1 MKTSKL
7 LYMLSLFAVLTLVLG
22 ACAQPAA
29 PTVVQTEAPAKTEA
43 PPTVAPPTEAPPT
56 AVPATAVPATEAPA
70 TQPPAA
76 AVEIVYMRQAEG
88 NDAELKL
95 VDKFNS
101 THPNILVKVD
111 SVPAEDN
118 YPKLVLTTEAGNPP
132 DVYMSYFTLGAATNG
147 LALDLTPY
155 INKEGDAWF
164 KSLSENGWVFHEYA
178 GKYYG
183 VPWRVSPSMVIVN
196 TNLLKKNNLQLP
208 SNGWT
213 WEDFLSYAKAMT
225 HPEAGEYGF
234 CIMGSAEDP
243 GTDYQFYPFLFQAG
257 GKMINDKGMSA
268 FNSPEGAEALQ
279 FMVDMINKEKVT
291 PPGTTSATANACID
305 LLAADKVGMWTNAN
319 LWVGII
325 RGTYPNAKIT
335 VVPMPSHKTTGALI
349 GGTGFSISPKSKNP
363 DAAWEFI
370 KFMVSE
376 ESMRAWTSAVYFT
389 PPNVTILQDPEFLK
403 DPEQAATAYAMLN
416 QKMYPLAH
424 YPDSSNLESALRSY
438 IQAAYLLQSSPA
450 EALKGAAA
458 EWDLTLEKYVS
469 DNWWAAWLR

>member
-1 MKTSKL
+1 MKATKL
-7 LYMLSLFAVLTLVLG
+7 FSLLSLLAVLVLVLG

-29 PTVVQTEAPAKTEA
+29 PTQAPVETA
-43 PPTVAPPTEAPPT
+43 APPTEAAPT
-56 AVPATAVPATEAPA
+56 EVPATEAPA
-70 TQPPAA
+70 AEPAATEPPAA
-76 AVEIVYMRQAEG
+76 APVEIVYMRQAEG
-88 NDAELKL
+88 SEAELKL
-95 VDKFNS
+95 VEEFNS
-101 THPNILVKVD
+101 AHPDILVKVD

-118 YPKLVLTTEAGNPP
+118 YSKLVLTTEAGNPP

-147 LALDLTPY
+147 LALDISPY
-155 INKEGDAWF
+155 IEKEGDEWF

-183 VPWRVSPSMVIVN
+183 VPWRVAPSMVILN
-196 TNLLKKNNLQLP
+196 TDLLAKNNLSLP
-208 SNGWT
+208 KNDWT
-213 WEDFLSYAKAMT
+213 WEDFLSYAKTMT
-225 HPEAGEYGF
+225 HPDTGEYGF

-243 GTDYQFYPFLFQAG
+243 GTDYQFYPFLFEAG
-257 GKMINDKGMSA
+257 GKMINDKGLSA

-279 FMVDMINKEKVT
+279 FMVDMINTDKVT

-305 LLAADKVGMWTNAN
+305 LLAAGKVGMWTNAN

-325 RGTYPNAKIT
+325 RGTYPDVKIT
-335 VVPMPSHKTTGALI
+335 VVPMPTHTTTGALN

-376 ESMRAWTSAVYFT
+376 ESMRAWTSAFYFT
-389 PPNVTILQDPEFLK
+389 PPNVSILNDPEFLK

-424 YPDSSNLESALRSY
+424 YPDSSNLESILRSY
-438 IQAAYLLQSSPA
+438 IQAAYLQQSTPA
-450 EALKGAAA
+450 DALAGAAA
-458 EWDLTLEKYVS
+458 EWDAALEGYLS
-469 DNWWAAWLR
+469 DNWWAAGLR